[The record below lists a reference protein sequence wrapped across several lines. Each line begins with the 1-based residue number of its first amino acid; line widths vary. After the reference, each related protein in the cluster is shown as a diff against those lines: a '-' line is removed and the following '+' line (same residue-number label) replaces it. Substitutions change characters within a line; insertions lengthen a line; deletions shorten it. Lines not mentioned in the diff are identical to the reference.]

1 MSEEAAKIDILENA
15 LRLQGKLL
23 DILLSDMTLKSDRH
37 KLKNTNI
44 IWATDS
50 YAKNGRGYGPRE
62 QITREKITGENS
74 LLIQPRAVKSKAEQL
89 ARTKDKAEVFTP
101 LRIVAE
107 MNSQLGRNLA
117 LLPEHD
123 WRDYIRAKWLE
134 ITCGEAPFIVGRYN
148 PTSSSGTL
156 IKLENRVG
164 FLDRKLQ
171 VISRKCS
178 TPATWLDW
186 AEIAYKSCYGYE
198 WQGDNLLIARENLL
212 YTLRDYY
219 VDKFSQEL
227 DILTLEHFAEIIS
240 WNIFQMDGLKYVI
253 PMSCKHT
260 EEVVSEAPGLLKM
273 LGEKDIV
280 KKRVCEGCLKCDPKL
295 HNGKKVKIMDWE
307 AGRPILFSSL
317 LKGLDKK

>member
-1 MSEEAAKIDILENA
+1 MDTARKLDLLEDD
-15 LRLQGKLL
+15 LGRYGSVL
-23 DILLSDMTLKSDRH
+23 DILLSDMTLKTDRH

-50 YAKNGRGYGPRE
+50 YVKNGKGYGPRE
-62 QITREKITGENS
+62 QITIEKITGKNS
-74 LLIQPRAVKSKAEQL
+74 LLIQPRAIKSKAEQL

-101 LRIVAE
+101 LKIVAE
-107 MNSQLGRNLA
+107 MNGQLGRNLG
-117 LLPEHD
+117 LPPEHD
-123 WRDYIRAKWLE
+123 WRDYVKAKWLE
-134 ITCGEAPFIVGRYN
+134 ITCGEAPFIAGRYN
-148 PTSSSGTL
+148 PTSSSGML
-156 IKLENRVG
+156 IKVENRVG

-171 VISRKCS
+171 VISRRCS
-178 TPATWLDW
+178 TPEAWLEW

-212 YTLRDYY
+212 YTLQDYY

-227 DILTLEHFAEIIS
+227 DISTLEHFAEIIA

-295 HNGKKVKIMDWE
+295 HNGKKVKVMDWE
-307 AGRPILFSSL
+307 TGKPVPFYSL
-317 LKGLDKK
+317 TRRA

>member
-1 MSEEAAKIDILENA
+1 MNTARKLDLLEDDLSRYGNT
-15 LRLQGKLL
+15 L
-23 DILLSDMTLKSDRH
+23 DILLSDMTLKTDRH
-37 KLKNTNI
+37 ELKNTNI

-50 YAKNGRGYGPRE
+50 YVKNGKGYSPKD
-62 QITREKITGENS
+62 QITKEKITGANN

-107 MNSQLGRNLA
+107 MNGQLGRNLG
-117 LLPEHD
+117 LPPEHD
-123 WRDYIRAKWLE
+123 WRDYIKAKWLE

-156 IKLENRVG
+156 IKTENRVG

-171 VISRKCS
+171 VISRKCP
-178 TPATWLDW
+178 TPGTWLEW
-186 AEIAYKSCYGYE
+186 AEITYKTCYGYE

-212 YTLRDYY
+212 YTLQDYY
-219 VDKFSQEL
+219 IDKFGQEL
-227 DILTLEHFAEIIS
+227 DTSTLEHFAEIIS

-260 EEVVSEAPGLLKM
+260 DEIVSEAPGLLKM
-273 LGEKDIV
+273 LGEQDVI
-280 KKRVCEGCLKCDPKL
+280 KKRVCEGCLKSDPKL
-295 HNGKKVKIMDWE
+295 HNGKKVKVMDWE
-307 AGRPILFSSL
+307 TGKPVLFSSL
-317 LKGLDKK
+317 IRP